1 MSEVIGSRIK
11 ALRSSRKYTLEHM
24 AEQIGIS
31 KQRYVLLENGDS
43 CISLEIIAK
52 IAAILDV
59 TIRDITGAAG
69 ETSENIRPDKAE
81 ETSFHRIM
89 TMMDLFYANKHMY
102 RRLHG

>member
-11 ALRSSRKYTLEHM
+11 ALRFSRNYTLEHM

-43 CISLEIIAK
+43 CISLEILAK

-59 TIRDITGAAG
+59 TIRDITEAAD
-69 ETSENIRPDKAE
+69 ETSENICPDKAE
-81 ETSFHRIM
+81 ETSFHGIM
-89 TMMDLFYANKHMY
+89 KMLDLFYANKHMY